1 MLTGR
6 SAIEAKEEGLDSGSD
21 DYLSKPFH
29 PRELLARVRALT
41 RRSVAVSPTLLK
53 VGDLELDSKEMKAI
67 RAGKSIDLSPKE
79 FQLLEFF
86 LRHPSTVFSADA
98 IIERVWTSDSDT
110 TSLSVR
116 VYINKLRQK
125 IDRDGEKSIIENVKG
140 HGYKLNL

>member
-1 MLTGR
+1 
-6 SAIEAKEEGLDSGSD
+6 
-21 DYLSKPFH
+21 
-29 PRELLARVRALT
+29 
-41 RRSVAVSPTLLK
+41 VAVSPTLLK